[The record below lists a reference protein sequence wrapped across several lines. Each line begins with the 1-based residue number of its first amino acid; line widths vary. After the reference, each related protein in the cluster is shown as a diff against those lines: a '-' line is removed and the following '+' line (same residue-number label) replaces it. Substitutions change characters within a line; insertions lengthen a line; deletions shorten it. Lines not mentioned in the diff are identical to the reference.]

1 MTNTE
6 HDTTATI
13 LSDDGEGQ
21 VEVDLRTLD
30 TDRLEVLRN
39 EAGQAGDS
47 KMVATITGILG
58 DEW

>member
-1 MTNTE
+1 MN
-6 HDTTATI
+6 DFTATI

>member
-1 MTNTE
+1 MN
-6 HDTTATI
+6 DFTATI

-30 TDRLEVLRN
+30 TDRLTVLRD

-47 KMVATITGILG
+47 KMVATITGLLG

>member
-1 MTNTE
+1 MN
-6 HDTTATI
+6 DTTAFVMA
-13 LSDDGEGQ
+13 DDGEGL

-30 TDRLEVLRN
+30 TDRLTALRD
-39 EAGQAGDS
+39 EAGTAGDS

>member
-6 HDTTATI
+6 HDFTATI

-30 TDRLEVLRN
+30 TDRLTVLRD